1 MTDLTAAQTLV
12 SCAAFL
18 LLHGLF
24 YYVWTAHNDP
34 VYLPGH
40 EMTLPTFGES
50 DSLSPLLASTD

>member
-1 MTDLTAAQTLV
+1 MTLDTAQTFA

-40 EMTLPTFGES
+40 DTALPAFGEC
-50 DSLSPLLASTD
+50 DSLSPLPDCGS